1 MYSTYNE
8 GKFVVADRFIRTL
21 KRKISKHMTAIS
33 KNVYFGNNI
42 VNKYNN
48 SSENNKNE
56 SY

>member
-8 GKFVVADRFIRTL
+8 GKFVVAVRFIRTL
-21 KRKISKHMTAIS
+21 KNKIFKDMTTIS
-33 KNVYFGNNI
+33 KNVNFGNNI

-56 SY
+56 T